1 MEKYPS
7 GSMNQADTLESRYNS
22 KSQEREIYL
31 ERARDCSEL
40 TIPTLIPESGSTYSE
55 EFQTTYQGIGARGVN
70 NLSSKLLLS
79 LLPPNA
85 PFFRLGIDT
94 FAVKEIEED
103 ENLRTQID
111 SGLVQIEK
119 AVMDD
124 VEMSNDRVAVF
135 EALKHLIV
143 GGNVLL
149 FVSKE
154 GLRVFP
160 LSHYVIQRDPMGN
173 VLEIITKE
181 SIHYSALPEHINE
194 LLQSQHKDYKT
205 DGTCDLY
212 TCVKRKENKFVV
224 HQEVKGIDIPE
235 SHGEY
240 NLDNSPY
247 IPLRMIRVDSESY
260 GRSYVEEYLGDL
272 ISLEGLTKAIVEGSS
287 ASAKT
292 LFMVAPNG
300 TTRAKALAESEN
312 GGIIEGNA
320 SDVSVLQVGKFPDF
334 RVAQETMAKIEQR
347 LSYAFLLNASVVRDS
362 ERTTA
367 EEVRM
372 TAQELQDSL
381 GGIYGILSQEFQLP
395 FVKRKLSILNK
406 TKKLPQLPKGI
417 VFPKVITGIEALGRT
432 TDRNKLIAFLQTL
445 SGTLGAEAIA
455 KYVNVTEAIKRLATA
470 DGIETKG
477 LIRTEEDLQAEA
489 QAQQQAMMDEQQQS
503 ALLNA
508 GEKIAGNIPPKS
520 LGETLVAQN
529 PDIANNQ

>member
-1 MEKYPS
+1 MKKQYD
-7 GSMNQADTLESRYNS
+7 GSINQGETLESRYNS
-22 KSQEREIYL
+22 KAQEREMYL

-40 TIPTLIPESGSTYSE
+40 TIPTLIPEDGSTYSE

-70 NLSSKLLLS
+70 NLASKLLLS

-85 PFFRLGIDT
+85 PFFRLNIDN
-94 FAVKEIEED
+94 FKVRELEED

-124 VEMSNDRVAVF
+124 IEMSNDRVAVF

-143 GGNVLL
+143 GGNTLL
-149 FVSKE
+149 FVGKE

-160 LSHYVIQRDPMGN
+160 LSQYIIQRDPMGN

-181 SIHYSALPEHINE
+181 SIHYSALPDNIIE
-194 LLQSQHKDYKT
+194 LLNQQTKDYKT

-212 TCVKRKENKFVV
+212 TCVKRDKNKFVV
-224 HQEVKGIDIPE
+224 HQEVKGIQIPE
-235 SHGEY
+235 SYGEY
-240 NLDNSPY
+240 KLDNSPY

-260 GRSYVEEYLGDL
+260 GRSYVEEHLGDL

-300 TTRAKALAESEN
+300 TTRAKAIAESEN
-312 GGIIEGNA
+312 GSIIEGNA
-320 SDVSVLQVGKFPDF
+320 NDVSVLQVGKFPDF
-334 RVAQETMAKIEQR
+334 RVAQETMMKIEQR
-347 LSYAFLLNASVVRDS
+347 LSYVFLLNASVVRDS

-395 FVKRKLSILNK
+395 FVNRKLSVLNK

-432 TDRNKLIAFLQTL
+432 TDRNRLIQFLQTL
-445 SGTLGAEAIA
+445 AGTLGAESIA

-477 LIRTEEDLQAEA
+477 LIRTEEDLQAEQ

-503 ALLNA
+503 AMMRA

-520 LGETLVAQN
+520 LGET
-529 PDIANNQ
+529 IANQNQ

>member
-1 MEKYPS
+1 MDDYNS
-7 GSMNQADTLESRYNS
+7 GTGQTVSLESRYNS

-31 ERARDCSEL
+31 ERARDCAEL
-40 TIPTLIPESGSTYSE
+40 TIPTLIPDAGDTYAE
-55 EFQTTYQGIGARGVN
+55 EFETTYQGIGARGVN
-70 NLSSKLLLS
+70 NLASKLLLS

-85 PFFRLGIDT
+85 PFFRLAIDN
-94 FAVKEIEED
+94 FKVREIEED

-124 VEMSNDRVAVF
+124 IEMSNDRVAVF

-149 FVSKE
+149 FVANE

-181 SIHYSALPEHINE
+181 SIHYSALPENIN
-194 LLQSQHKDYKT
+194 QAIQQANKDFKE

-212 TCVKRKENKFVV
+212 TCIKRKDNKFIV
-224 HQEVKGIDIPE
+224 HQEVKGIKIPE
-235 SHGEY
+235 SYGEY
-240 NLDNSPY
+240 KLDNSPY

-260 GRSYVEEYLGDL
+260 GRSYVEEHLGDL

-300 TTRAKALAESEN
+300 TTRAKAIAESEN
-312 GGIIEGNA
+312 GSIIEGNA
-320 SDVSVLQVGKFPDF
+320 NDVSVLQVGKFPDF
-334 RVAQETMAKIEQR
+334 RVAQETMMKIEQR
-347 LSYAFLLNASVVRDS
+347 LSYVFLLNASVVRDS

-395 FVKRKLSILNK
+395 FVRRKLSVLNK
-406 TKKLPQLPKGI
+406 TKSLPKLPKGI
-417 VFPKVITGIEALGRT
+417 VFPKVVTGIEALGRT
-432 TDRNKLIAFLQTL
+432 TDRNKLIQFLQTL
-445 SGTLGAEAIA
+445 AGTLGAEAIG

-477 LIRTEEDLQAEA
+477 LIKTEEDLQAEQ
-489 QAQQQAMMDEQQQS
+489 QAQQQAMMDEQQQT

-520 LGETLVAQN
+520 LGEA
-529 PDIANNQ
+529 IANQNQ

>member
-1 MEKYPS
+1 MDDYNS
-7 GSMNQADTLESRYNS
+7 GVGQTVSLESRYNS

-31 ERARDCSEL
+31 ERARDCAEL
-40 TIPTLIPESGSTYSE
+40 TIPTLIPEAGDTYAE
-55 EFQTTYQGIGARGVN
+55 EFETTYQGIGARGVN
-70 NLSSKLLLS
+70 NLASKLLLS

-85 PFFRLGIDT
+85 PFFRLAIDN
-94 FAVKEIEED
+94 FKVREIEED

-124 VEMSNDRVAVF
+124 IEMSNDRVAVF

-149 FVSKE
+149 FVAKE

-181 SIHYSALPEHINE
+181 TIHYSALPENINQAIHQANKE
-194 LLQSQHKDYKT
+194 LKE

-212 TCVKRKENKFVV
+212 TCIKRQDNKFVV
-224 HQEVKGIDIPE
+224 HQEVKGIKIPE
-235 SHGEY
+235 SYGEY
-240 NLDNSPY
+240 KLDNSPY
-247 IPLRMIRVDSESY
+247 IPLRMIRVDAESY
-260 GRSYVEEYLGDL
+260 GRSYVEEHLGDL

-300 TTRAKALAESEN
+300 TTRAKAIAESEN
-312 GGIIEGNA
+312 GSIIEGNA
-320 SDVSVLQVGKFPDF
+320 NDVSVLQVGKFPDF
-334 RVAQETMAKIEQR
+334 RVAQETMMKIEQR
-347 LSYAFLLNASVVRDS
+347 LSYVFLLNASVVRDS

-395 FVKRKLSILNK
+395 FVRRKLSVLNK
-406 TKKLPQLPKGI
+406 TKSLPKLPKGI
-417 VFPKVITGIEALGRT
+417 VFPKVVTGIEALGRT
-432 TDRNKLIAFLQTL
+432 TDRNKLIQFLQTL
-445 SGTLGAEAIA
+445 AGTLGAEAIG
-455 KYVNVTEAIKRLATA
+455 KYVNITEAIKRLATA

-477 LIRTEEDLQAEA
+477 LIRTEEDLQAEQ

-503 ALLNA
+503 ALLRA

>member
-1 MEKYPS
+1 MDDYNS
-7 GSMNQADTLESRYNS
+7 GVGQTVSLESRYNS

-31 ERARDCSEL
+31 ERARDCAEL
-40 TIPTLIPESGSTYSE
+40 TIPTLIPDAGDTYAE
-55 EFQTTYQGIGARGVN
+55 EFETTYQGIGARGVN
-70 NLSSKLLLS
+70 NLASKLLLS

-85 PFFRLGIDT
+85 PFFRLAIDN
-94 FAVKEIEED
+94 FKVREIEED

-124 VEMSNDRVAVF
+124 IEMSNDRVAVF

-149 FVSKE
+149 FVAKE

-181 SIHYSALPEHINE
+181 SIHYSALPDNINE
-194 LLQSQHKDYKT
+194 AIQQANKDLKE

-212 TCVKRKENKFVV
+212 TCVKRQDNKFIV
-224 HQEVKGIDIPE
+224 HQEVKGIKIPE
-235 SHGEY
+235 SYGEY
-240 NLDNSPY
+240 KLDNSPY
-247 IPLRMIRVDSESY
+247 IPLRMIRVDAESY
-260 GRSYVEEYLGDL
+260 GRSYVEEHLGDL

-300 TTRAKALAESEN
+300 TTRAKAIAESEN
-312 GGIIEGNA
+312 GSIIEGNA
-320 SDVSVLQVGKFPDF
+320 NDVSVLQVGKFPDF
-334 RVAQETMAKIEQR
+334 RVAQETMMKIEQR
-347 LSYAFLLNASVVRDS
+347 LSYVFLLNASVVRDS

-395 FVKRKLSILNK
+395 FVRRKLSVLNK
-406 TKKLPQLPKGI
+406 TKSLPKLPKGI
-417 VFPKVITGIEALGRT
+417 VFPKVVTGIEALGRT
-432 TDRNKLIAFLQTL
+432 TDRNKLIQFLQTL
-445 SGTLGAEAIA
+445 AGTLGAEAIG
-455 KYVNVTEAIKRLATA
+455 KYVNITEAIKRLATA

-477 LIRTEEDLQAEA
+477 LIRTEEDLQAEQ
-489 QAQQQAMMDEQQQS
+489 QAQQQAMMDEQQQT

-520 LGETLVAQN
+520 LGEA
-529 PDIANNQ
+529 IANQNQ

>member
-1 MEKYPS
+1 MKKQYD
-7 GSMNQADTLESRYNS
+7 GSINQGETLESRYNS
-22 KSQEREIYL
+22 KAQEREMYL

-40 TIPTLIPESGSTYSE
+40 TIPTLIPEDGSTYSE

-70 NLSSKLLLS
+70 NLASKLLLS

-85 PFFRLGIDT
+85 PFFRLNIDN
-94 FAVKEIEED
+94 FKVRELEED

-124 VEMSNDRVAVF
+124 IEMSNDRVAVF

-143 GGNVLL
+143 GGNTLL
-149 FVSKE
+149 FVGKE

-160 LSHYVIQRDPMGN
+160 LSQYIIQRDPMGN

-181 SIHYSALPEHINE
+181 SIHYSALPDNIIE
-194 LLQSQHKDYKT
+194 LLNQQTKDYKT

-212 TCVKRKENKFVV
+212 TCVKRDKNKFVV
-224 HQEVKGIDIPE
+224 HQEVKGIQIPE
-235 SHGEY
+235 SYGEY
-240 NLDNSPY
+240 KLDNSPY

-260 GRSYVEEYLGDL
+260 GRSYVEEHLGDL

-300 TTRAKALAESEN
+300 TTRAKAIAESEN
-312 GGIIEGNA
+312 GSIIEGNA
-320 SDVSVLQVGKFPDF
+320 NDVSVLQVGKFPDF
-334 RVAQETMAKIEQR
+334 RVAQETMMKIEQR
-347 LSYAFLLNASVVRDS
+347 LSYVFLLNASVVRDS

-395 FVKRKLSILNK
+395 FVNRKLSVLNK

-432 TDRNKLIAFLQTL
+432 TDRNRLIQFLQTL
-445 SGTLGAEAIA
+445 AGTLGAESIA

-477 LIRTEEDLQAEA
+477 LIRSEEDLQAEQ

-503 ALLNA
+503 AMMRA

-520 LGETLVAQN
+520 LGET
-529 PDIANNQ
+529 IANQNQ

>member
-1 MEKYPS
+1 MDDYNS
-7 GSMNQADTLESRYNS
+7 GTGQTVSLESRYNS

-31 ERARDCSEL
+31 ERARDCAEL
-40 TIPTLIPESGSTYSE
+40 TIPTLIPDAGDTYAE
-55 EFQTTYQGIGARGVN
+55 EFETTYQGIGARGVN
-70 NLSSKLLLS
+70 NLASKLLLS

-85 PFFRLGIDT
+85 PFFRLAIDN
-94 FAVKEIEED
+94 FKVREIEED

-124 VEMSNDRVAVF
+124 IEMSNDRVAVF

-149 FVSKE
+149 FVAKE

-181 SIHYSALPEHINE
+181 SIHYSALPDNINE
-194 LLQSQHKDYKT
+194 AIQQANKDLKE

-212 TCVKRKENKFVV
+212 TCIKRQDNKFMV
-224 HQEVKGIDIPE
+224 HQEVKGIKIPE
-235 SHGEY
+235 SYGEY
-240 NLDNSPY
+240 KLDNSPY
-247 IPLRMIRVDSESY
+247 IPLRMIRVDAESY
-260 GRSYVEEYLGDL
+260 GRSYVEEHLGDL

-300 TTRAKALAESEN
+300 TTRAKAIAESEN
-312 GGIIEGNA
+312 GSIIEGNA
-320 SDVSVLQVGKFPDF
+320 NDVSVLQVGKFPDF
-334 RVAQETMAKIEQR
+334 RVAQETMMKIEQR
-347 LSYAFLLNASVVRDS
+347 LSYVFLLNASVVRDS

-395 FVKRKLSILNK
+395 FVRRKLSVLNK
-406 TKKLPQLPKGI
+406 TKSLPKLPKGI
-417 VFPKVITGIEALGRT
+417 VFPKVVTGIEALGRT
-432 TDRNKLIAFLQTL
+432 TDRNKLIQFLQTL
-445 SGTLGAEAIA
+445 AGTLGAEAIG
-455 KYVNVTEAIKRLATA
+455 KYVNIKEEKKRLATA

-477 LIRTEEDLQAEA
+477 LIRTEEDLQAEQ
-489 QAQQQAMMDEQQQS
+489 QAQQQAMMDEQQQT

-520 LGETLVAQN
+520 LGEA
-529 PDIANNQ
+529 IANQNQ